1 MRALTLPPGPREP
14 SSAQTLEWV
23 LRPTALLR
31 RCAAAHGEAF
41 TLRLRF
47 DDAPLVLV
55 WSLQAVRDVWAADP
69 AILRAGESPGP
80 LGAIAGRRSILVADG
95 AEHLRM
101 RRLMLPPFHGER
113 MAALR
118 GEVEAIAGRAVAR
131 WPRDRPV
138 ALLGELQRLTL
149 DVILRAAFGVR
160 DERLAAEIRATL
172 ALATSLPRLAAM
184 SVTPLGWRAF
194 RRRLAVVDA
203 ALRALIAERR
213 ARAGEGTDI
222 LSLLL
227 ATRDER
233 DRPLDDEEVRDH
245 LVTLI
250 AAGHDTTAGAA
261 AWAVER
267 LARRPEWVARL
278 RDGDGAQLDAVAR
291 ETLRV
296 RPVLTMTSRKLA
308 APLRVG
314 DRVLPGGRAR
324 RSVHLPR
331 ASPPRRLPRPRG
343 VAARALARRARP
355 RARQRRLDPL
365 RRRGAPLSGGL
376 VRPHGAARGAARG
389 DGRRPPRARRGSGR
403 ADAPARDH
411 AAARRRRARRPAV
424 VALTRRATP
433 CARAAAGSTP

>member
-1 MRALTLPPGPREP
+1 
-14 SSAQTLEWV
+14 
-23 LRPTALLR
+23 
-31 RCAAAHGEAF
+31 
-41 TLRLRF
+41 
-47 DDAPLVLV
+47 
-55 WSLQAVRDVWAADP
+55 
-69 AILRAGESPGP
+69 
-80 LGAIAGRRSILVADG
+80 
-95 AEHLRM
+95 
-101 RRLMLPPFHGER
+101 MLPPFHGER

-131 WPRDRPV
+131 WPCDRPV

-278 RDGDGAQLDAVAR
+278 RDGDSTQLDAVAR

-296 RPVLTMTSRKLA
+296 RSRADDDLA
-308 APLRVG
+308 QARGAAARRRLRP
-314 DRVLPGGRAR
+314 PGGRAR
-324 RSVHLPR
+324 RSVHLPVHRRPDVYPDPEAWLLMR
-331 ASPPRRLPRPRG
+331 AGSASTAPVPDSAAWIPFGGGCAAVWGPRSPPR
-343 VAARALARRARP
+343 
-355 RARQRRLDPL
+355 
-365 RRRGAPLSGGL
+365 S
-376 VRPHGAARGAARG
+376 
-389 DGRRPPRARRGSGR
+389 
-403 ADAPARDH
+403 
-411 AAARRRRARRPAV
+411 
-424 VALTRRATP
+424 
-433 CARAAAGSTP
+433 CARWCAR

>member
-1 MRALTLPPGPREP
+1 MRALPLPPGPREP

-80 LGAIAGRRSILVADG
+80 LGAIAGRRSILLADG
-95 AEHLRM
+95 AEHVRI

-118 GEVEAIAGRAVAR
+118 GEVEAIARQAVER

-138 ALLGELQRLTL
+138 ALLGRLQRLTL

-184 SVTPLGWRAF
+184 SLTPLGWRAF

-203 ALRALIAERR
+203 GLRALIAERR
-213 ARAGEGTDI
+213 ARAGEDADV

-227 ATRDER
+227 AARDEH
-233 DRPLDDEEVRDH
+233 DRPLGDEEVRDH

-278 RDGDGAQLDAVAR
+278 RGGDDAQLDAVAR

-314 DRVLPGGRAR
+314 DRVLPAGVHVAPCIYLVHRRPDVYPDPGAWLPGRWLGEHGPVPDAAAWIPFGGGVRRCLGASFALMELRELLRA
-324 RSVHLPR
+324 VT
-331 ASPPRRLPRPRG
+331 ASTRLEAVEARG
-343 VAARALARRARP
+343 ERM
-355 RARQRRLDPL
+355 
-365 RRRGAPLSGGL
+365 RRRGITLQP
-376 VRPHGAARGAARG
+376 GAGAR
-389 DGRRPPRARRGSGR
+389 
-403 ADAPARDH
+403 
-411 AAARRRRARRPAV
+411 V
-424 VALTRRATP
+424 VLRSP
-433 CARAAAGSTP
+433 

>member
-1 MRALTLPPGPREP
+1 MAASLSSDAMRALTLPPGPREP
-14 SSAQTLEWV
+14 SSANASSGC
-23 LRPTALLR
+23 RPGAAAPLR
-31 RCAAAHGEAF
+31 RRPRRAF

-55 WSLQAVRDVWAADP
+55 WRSLQAVRDVWAADP
-69 AILRAGESPGP
+69 AILRAGEGPGP

-118 GEVEAIAGRAVAR
+118 GEVEAIAGRRRRALA
-131 WPRDRPV
+131 DRPV

-203 ALRALIAERR
+203 ALNALIAERR

-261 AWAVER
+261 AWAV
-267 LARRPEWVARL
+267 
-278 RDGDGAQLDAVAR
+278 DA
-291 ETLRV
+291 
-296 RPVLTMTSRKLA
+296 S
-308 APLRVG
+308 
-314 DRVLPGGRAR
+314 PGGRVGRPSAR
-324 RSVHLPR
+324 WGRRPAGRRGPRDAARAPRADDDLAQARGAAACRRPRPPPAGRARHPVHLPR
-331 ASPPRRLPRPRG
+331 ASPPRRLPPTPRRG
-343 VAARALARRARP
+343 CPGAGSASTAPCPTAPPGSPSAARCAAVWGP
-355 RARQRRLDPL
+355 RSP
-365 RRRGAPLSGGL
+365 SW
-376 VRPHGAARGAARG
+376 
-389 DGRRPPRARRGSGR
+389 S
-403 ADAPARDH
+403 
-411 AAARRRRARRPAV
+411 
-424 VALTRRATP
+424 
-433 CARAAAGSTP
+433 CARCCAR